1 MTEQIFSVTGE
12 DIVKTMP
19 SKLKTWVADSALLFA
34 DLSGLQTDSGSE
46 PDSDTTVEE
55 DDSNLCGLNSSNSC
69 MVDGVTFC
77 NFDYGDSGF
86 CEKCEDYSYGDDC
99 YYAGLPDLGADDC
112 AYECFKSSD
121 DTEEDLD
128 EIPDS

>member
-1 MTEQIFSVTGE
+1 
-12 DIVKTMP
+12 
-19 SKLKTWVADSALLFA
+19 
-34 DLSGLQTDSGSE
+34 
-46 PDSDTTVEE
+46 
-55 DDSNLCGLNSSNSC
+55 